1 MQLYGRLANKAQSL
15 DQMREMM
22 YNLPKYIPITRMP
35 PTSRAFYFHMLHVYL
50 QVNTW
55 MHLRQVLNPDDYG
68 FMTNSKGNIVPR
80 ITDKGVAPAYL
91 LKEIKC
97 SCTKPNR
104 EGVMCSNCNCTMS
117 GLSCTDLCK
126 CNAECSNSG

>member
-1 MQLYGRLANKAQSL
+1 MYDFAHKVSISEHEMNYMQLYGKLANKAQSL

-35 PTSRAFYFHMLHVYL
+35 PTSRAFYFHMLRVYL

-55 MHLRQVLNPDDYG
+55 MHLWQVLNPDDYG

-80 ITDKGVAPAYL
+80 ITDKGVPPAYL
-91 LKEIKC
+91 LKEIKMFLHK
-97 SCTKPNR
+97 TKSR
-104 EGVMCSNCNCTMS
+104 R
-117 GLSCTDLCK
+117 TDVQ
-126 CNAECSNSG
+126 